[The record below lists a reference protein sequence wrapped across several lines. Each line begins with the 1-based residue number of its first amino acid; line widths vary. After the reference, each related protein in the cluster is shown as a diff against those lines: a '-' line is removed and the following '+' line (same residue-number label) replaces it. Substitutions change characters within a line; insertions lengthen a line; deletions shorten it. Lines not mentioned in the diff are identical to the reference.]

1 MKRFLVVVAL
11 LAPVLA
17 LPPIG
22 GTFSVHAAGGT
33 RGYTDGRAIPTF
45 PSSGSTARSRL
56 TPLMADRQTVSDGS
70 VQSGTQL
77 QLPASAFPSTFVL
90 SEQHEES
97 PSLADAS
104 GFRSFHISSYTS
116 LAMLGGWSQH
126 YTAPGPDGPF
136 DAMYLG
142 SYYPST
148 VAAAHAFGDARTN
161 PLLSRATTCHYGDQ
175 CFELGIATN
184 LSGRAYQGLFLVIL
198 RSNALAEFTW
208 LVPAAD
214 YLAQLGSILAND
226 DQVSSA
232 FIHATI
238 AGPAETPTPT
248 STATP
253 QPTSTLS
260 PTATP
265 PPTATNTPTAM
276 ATATANPTPTATP
289 TNTPLPL
296 FVTVHL
302 AHTSVTSGKKQTI
315 SVSTLAGA
323 AVTVV
328 VTFPDGAKIHRT
340 GAADA
345 NGHYAWTF
353 KQPAGHIKGS
363 KRTARV
369 LVTITHGSDV
379 PVKAGARYTIR

>member
-22 GTFSVHAAGGT
+22 GNFSVHAAGGP
-33 RGYTDGRAIPTF
+33 RGYTDGRAIPVF
-45 PSSGSTARSRL
+45 PSSGSPARSRL
-56 TPLMADRQTVSDGS
+56 TPLMADRQLVSDGS
-70 VQSGTQL
+70 VQSGPQL
-77 QLPASAFPSTFVL
+77 QLPASAFPATFVL

-104 GFRSFHISSYTS
+104 GFRTFHTSSYTS

-126 YTAPGPDGPF
+126 YTAPGPDGQF

-148 VAAAHAFGDARTN
+148 VAAAHAFDDVRTN
-161 PLLSRATTCHYGDQ
+161 PLLSRATVCHYGDQ
-175 CFELGIATN
+175 CFELGITTN

-214 YLAQLGSILAND
+214 YIAQLGSILAND
-226 DQVSSA
+226 DKVSSA

-238 AGPAETPTPT
+238 AGPTETPTPT
-248 STATP
+248 STATL

-260 PTATP
+260 TTATP
-265 PPTATNTPTAM
+265 LPTATNTPA
-276 ATATANPTPTATP
+276 ATATATPAPTATS
-289 TNTPLPL
+289 TPRPL
-296 FVTVHL
+296 FVAVHL
-302 AHTSVTSGKKQTI
+302 AHTSMTSGKKQTI
-315 SVSTLAGA
+315 SVSTLASA
-323 AVTVV
+323 AVMVV
-328 VTFPDGAKIHRT
+328 VTFPDGAKLRRT

-369 LVTITHGSDV
+369 LVTITHGSDI
-379 PVKAGARYTIR
+379 PVKAGTHYTLH